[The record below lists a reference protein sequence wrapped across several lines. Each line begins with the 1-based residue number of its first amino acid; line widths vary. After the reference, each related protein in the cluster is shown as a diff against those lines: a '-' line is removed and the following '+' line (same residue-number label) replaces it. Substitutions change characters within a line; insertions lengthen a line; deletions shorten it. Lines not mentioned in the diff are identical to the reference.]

1 MTKTKII
8 RFRNHES
15 NMRTCVKLLIIFWNS
30 EKSSGV
36 KGIVLPSKC
45 PFNFLYILCP
55 RDPRGLYIY
64 IYSMV
69 LLDFIWFLW
78 NMQRYKLLILLSS
91 SRLVTVVF
99 FKNLSNKSCVLLRE
113 VHFGDI
119 CFSTSVGLEK
129 TDVIIILSGR
139 TLFSQDIDN
148 TLLNW
153 R

>member
-1 MTKTKII
+1 VTKTKII

-64 IYSMV
+64 IF
-69 LLDFIWFLW
+69 DGFIGL
-78 NMQRYKLLILLSS
+78 YLISLEYAKIQ
-91 SRLVTVVF
+91 TFNFVV
-99 FKNLSNKSCVLLRE
+99 
-113 VHFGDI
+113 
-119 CFSTSVGLEK
+119 
-129 TDVIIILSGR
+129 
-139 TLFSQDIDN
+139 
-148 TLLNW
+148 
-153 R
+153 